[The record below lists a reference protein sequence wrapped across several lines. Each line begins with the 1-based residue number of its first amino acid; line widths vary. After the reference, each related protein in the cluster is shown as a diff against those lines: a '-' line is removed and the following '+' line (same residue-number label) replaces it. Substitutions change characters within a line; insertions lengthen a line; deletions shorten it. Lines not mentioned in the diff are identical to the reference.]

1 MCITGYPVFVERA
14 AGAIFNS
21 PVQKDL
27 FARYAEE
34 AVTPEHGHLATVQ
47 QAAKEHGVTVVL
59 GIIERPAQR
68 SGTSLYCSIV
78 YIEGT
83 TGDISAI
90 HRKIMPTYEERL
102 VWSVGDGAGI
112 VTHALN
118 VTGGKPVPAAK
129 AKSPCLPVEPAR
141 ASLHNRYV
149 PHPSPWVVGM
159 LNCYETWLP
168 LMRAALHG
176 MGENLHFSLWPGS
189 ARNTRDMTR
198 FYALE
203 GRSYAVSV
211 SAVLRLSDILPENVP
226 HHEFVVGAFST
237 SGVAADADKLAA
249 AVGTSPAGDGAGLS
263 DPDILCDGGSCV
275 AAPDG
280 TWLLSP
286 DGTSQAQEGVFV
298 VELEHTQVVRER
310 QCLDISGHYSRPDV
324 LQLTVNRQ
332 RQATV
337 RTVDGPGSFTVGSVS
352 TLNPAR
358 PE

>member
-1 MCITGYPVFVERA
+1 M
-14 AGAIFNS
+14 
-21 PVQKDL
+21 QKDL

-34 AVTPEHGHLATVQ
+34 AVTPEHGHLDTVQ
-47 QAAKEHGVTVVL
+47 QAARENGVTVVL

-78 YIEGT
+78 YIDGSS
-83 TGDISAI
+83 GDITAI

-112 VTHALN
+112 VTHPLT
-118 VTGGKPVPAAK
+118 VTGGLPAKAPAASLS
-129 AKSPCLPVEPAR
+129 AAVLTPAASSSPKPPT
-141 ASLHNRYV
+141 YV
-149 PHPSPWVVGM
+149 PHPSPWVVGV

-211 SAVLRLSDILPENVP
+211 SAVLKLSDILPENVP

-249 AVGTSPAGDGAGLS
+249 AVSSSPAGDGAD
-263 DPDILCDGGSCV
+263 DPNILCDGGSCV

-286 DGTSQAQEGVFV
+286 DDTSQAQEGVFV
-298 VELEHTQVVRER
+298 VEVEHKQVVRER

-337 RTVDGPGSFTVGSVS
+337 RTIDGPGSFAAGSVS
-352 TLNPAR
+352 VLNPASNQ
-358 PE
+358 